1 MTGHMNHNI
10 TKKEEDYLKGLLHL
24 KWAQKGGRVGTNQL
38 ADTVGVAPATANSML
53 KKLREKQWV
62 DYEKYGAIDLTPEG
76 EKIALQLIRKHRLW
90 ETFLHDT
97 LGFTWD
103 EVHEVAEQ
111 LEHIHS
117 EKLISRLDEFLG
129 YPAQDPHGDPIPGP
143 DGKYEKISRKTL
155 AEMPVGSVVRIV
167 SVRDTS
173 AAFLQYASEMD
184 MDLDTQIEILD
195 RQEFDNSLYIRVKD
209 RTHRVSEK
217 FSRNVF
223 VAEDTGN
230 TKGGKS

>member
-1 MTGHMNHNI
+1 MSHNI
-10 TKKEEDYLKGLLHL
+10 TKTEEDYLKALLHL
-24 KWAQKGGRVGTNQL
+24 KWSKKGGKVGTNQL
-38 ADTVGVAPATANSML
+38 AESVGVAPATANSML

-62 DYEKYGAIDLTPEG
+62 DYEKYGAIDLTQTG
-76 EKIALQLIRKHRLW
+76 ENIALQLIRKHRLW

-117 EKLISRLDEFLG
+117 EKLIARLDEFLG
-129 YPAQDPHGDPIPGP
+129 FPTQDPHGDPIPDP
-143 DGKYEKISRKTL
+143 DGKYEKMPRTTL
-155 AEMPVGSVVRIV
+155 AEMPVGAAVRII

-173 AAFLQYASEMD
+173 ATFLQYASEMD
-184 MDLDTQIEILD
+184 MDLDTLIEVLD
-195 RQEFDNSLYIRVKD
+195 RQEFDNSMFIRVQENN
-209 RTHRVSEK
+209 HWVSEK

-223 VAEDTGN
+223 VVEE
-230 TKGGKS
+230 